1 MRLQQIELKNINQ
14 FKHLKIN
21 FTANISNS
29 NNSSNS
35 TQPITVIFGA
45 QGSGKT
51 SVLKHIFYGL
61 SWFAARHKD
70 MRTPGIPIQDIDM
83 LQHSLRAAVD
93 LHIVYPSELGLL
105 DDSADSPDSP
115 DVSSLHCHWTL
126 IKSRPT
132 EKSAA
137 LSRPNLAQLEQLV
150 TRYQV
155 RCQQEPQ
162 FSTPCFAYYPVERF
176 VHEVNLTSKSA
187 SGAQFHLAYDLTPIP
202 FMTFNKFFE
211 WYRESFDLENARA
224 AALLRQFFAPLR
236 QSTLSADMTTSDAPS
251 STVTFTD
258 FERAYRL
265 LPQRNL
271 DAVNYALNRIFPSV
285 EQIFIDCQSQLSLM
299 VKLTHHTVPYMQLSQ
314 MMRTWIALIGDV
326 VRRLCLLNP
335 YSLNPCQDGV
345 GIVLIDEV
353 DMQLDEQHRIGLLP
367 RLQQTFPN
375 IQWIVS
381 ALHADI
387 ADIADHAT
395 DMQILSL
402 VQQQVLEVN
411 FGQHQQDLERLYQQ
425 LNQTQPQHRKDD
437 NQS

>member
-21 FTANISNS
+21 FIPNTD
-29 NNSSNS
+29 
-35 TQPITVIFGA
+35 TTHQPITVIYGT

-61 SWFAARHKD
+61 SWFAGRHKD

-93 LHIVYPSELGLL
+93 LHITYPSELGLL
-105 DDSADSPDSP
+105 DDSDSAVSP
-115 DVSSLHCHWTL
+115 EVDVSGYHCHWSV

-132 EKSAA
+132 EKSVA

-162 FSTPCFAYYPVERF
+162 FSTPCVAYYPVERF

-187 SGAQFHLAYDLTPIP
+187 PPSLHLAYDLTPIP
-202 FMTFNKFFE
+202 LMTFNKFFE

-236 QSTLSADMTTSDAPS
+236 QSALSADMTTSDTPS
-251 STVTFTD
+251 SAVTFAE

-271 DAVNYALNRIFPSV
+271 DAVNYALHRIFPSI
-285 EQIFIDCQSQLSLM
+285 EYIFIDCQSQLSLK
-299 VKLTHHTVPYMQLSQ
+299 VKLTHDTVPYMQLSQ
-314 MMRTWIALIGDV
+314 VMRTWIALIGDV

-387 ADIADHAT
+387 AEQVTDIH
-395 DMQILSL
+395 MLSL
-402 VQQQVLEVN
+402 VQQQVLEVDV
-411 FGQHQQDLERLYQQ
+411 GQHQQDLERLYRQ
-425 LNQTQPQHRKDD
+425 LNQTQLPHPKDD
-437 NQS
+437 NPS